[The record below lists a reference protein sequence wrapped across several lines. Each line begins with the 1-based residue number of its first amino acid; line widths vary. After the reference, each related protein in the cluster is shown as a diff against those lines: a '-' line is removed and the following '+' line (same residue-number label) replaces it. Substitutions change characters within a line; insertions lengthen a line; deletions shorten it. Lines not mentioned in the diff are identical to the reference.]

1 MTGLDTAIITGLEV
15 INSITILVMLA
26 LGLAVI
32 FGMMQIVNL
41 AQGEFLTIGAYTVV
55 VATQYAGLPLWC
67 SMLLAP
73 VVVGGIGMGIERLLI
88 QRLYGRPLYAML
100 VTWGLSLLLIGIIT
114 AIFGPMTHGITAPV
128 GSFRVG
134 RYQYSLYRLLMT
146 GAAAAMIVGVYLLFR
161 YTGFGRRA
169 RATISN
175 PEMASAIGINT
186 SRMYMLTFGLGAG
199 LAGATGAML
208 ALMVGVVPTM
218 GIYYVARAFIT
229 VVVGGPV
236 ILLGT
241 LSSSAVLG
249 FVEAF
254 VTRFTLFTIQTAG
267 HCTPPP
273 CEISIGGSA
282 FFGQVALLLV
292 AVLLLRLLPQGI
304 SGFWRRSK

>member
-1 MTGLDTAIITGLEV
+1 MVGLDTAIITGLEI
-15 INSITILVMLA
+15 INSITILIMLA

-41 AQGEFLTIGAYTVV
+41 AQGEFLTLGAYTVV
-55 VATQYAGLPLWC
+55 ATNQFAGLPLWT

-73 VVVGGIGMGIERLLI
+73 LVVAAIGMGLERLVI
-88 QRLYGRPLYAML
+88 QRLYGRPLEVML
-100 VTWGLSLLLIGIIT
+100 ATWGVSLLLIGIIT
-114 AIFGPMTHGITAPV
+114 AIFGPVTHGITVAV

-134 RYQYSLYRLLMT
+134 RYQYSLYRLVMT
-146 GAAAAMIVGVYLLFR
+146 AAAAAMMVGLYLLFQ

-169 RATISN
+169 RATIAN

-186 SRMYMLTFGLGAG
+186 ARMFMLTFGLGAG

-218 GIYYVARAFIT
+218 GASYVARAFIT

-241 LSSSAVLG
+241 VSSASILG
-249 FVEAF
+249 FVEAIIS
-254 VTRFTLFTIQTAG
+254 RYSLFEIRTAG
-267 HCTPPP
+267 FCTPPP
-273 CEISIGGSA
+273 CAVSIGGSA
-282 FFGQVALLLV
+282 FFGQVALLLF
-292 AVLLLRLLPQGI
+292 AVVLLRLLPHGI
-304 SGFWRRSK
+304 SGFWRKGE